1 MIITPAQCRAA
12 RALIDLSQSELAAA
26 ASVGLST
33 LRDFERGARN
43 PMHNNLLAIRNAL
56 EDAGVKLVQADDW
69 RGVMARSDG
78 EQR

>member
-1 MIITPAQCRAA
+1 
-12 RALIDLSQSELAAA
+12 
-26 ASVGLST
+26 
-33 LRDFERGARN
+33 
-43 PMHNNLLAIRNAL
+43 MHNNLLAIRNAL